1 MECPS
6 PTQPSNLPQDQ
17 LWGGVS
23 LVGGAS
29 QKPREAHMGLE
40 ASLDDQGHPNYHKS
54 HTKCLLLGPFLSF
67 IFLKRLIYIF

>member
-1 MECPS
+1 
-6 PTQPSNLPQDQ
+6 
-17 LWGGVS
+17 
-23 LVGGAS
+23 
-29 QKPREAHMGLE
+29 MGLE